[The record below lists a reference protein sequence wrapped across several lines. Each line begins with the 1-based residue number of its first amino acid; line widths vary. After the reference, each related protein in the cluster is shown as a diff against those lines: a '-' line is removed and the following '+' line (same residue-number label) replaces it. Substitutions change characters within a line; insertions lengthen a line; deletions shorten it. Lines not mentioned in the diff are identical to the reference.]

1 MYPILLA
8 VLLQTGQ
15 TWSPAQQEIIE
26 QIKRC
31 NDAWVSSI
39 EQKRFEVYD
48 AVCPATDQAVFW
60 YTGRDGAPAPY
71 KGSNGLWTT
80 SQSSQNRAFSWG
92 DLEPVTVQIDGD
104 VAYFYYGVTWSFESN
119 EGTRTNNR
127 SRRLTVFQKRNGRW
141 YMSAGSIAA
150 VPK

>member
-104 VAYFYYGVTWSFESN
+104 VA
-119 EGTRTNNR
+119 
-127 SRRLTVFQKRNGRW
+127 
-141 YMSAGSIAA
+141 
-150 VPK
+150 

>member
-39 EQKRFEVYD
+39 EQKRFEPNVVWKLAGIRD
-48 AVCPATDQAVFW
+48 KRQGGL
-60 YTGRDGAPAPY
+60 GRL
-71 KGSNGLWTT
+71 KG
-80 SQSSQNRAFSWG
+80 
-92 DLEPVTVQIDGD
+92 
-104 VAYFYYGVTWSFESN
+104 
-119 EGTRTNNR
+119 
-127 SRRLTVFQKRNGRW
+127 RRV
-141 YMSAGSIAA
+141 
-150 VPK
+150 V